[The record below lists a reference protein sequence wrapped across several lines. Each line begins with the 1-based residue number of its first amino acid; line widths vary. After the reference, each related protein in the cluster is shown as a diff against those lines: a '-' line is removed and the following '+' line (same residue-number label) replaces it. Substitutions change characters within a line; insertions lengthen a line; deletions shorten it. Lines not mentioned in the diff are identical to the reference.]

1 MFPVGAMACRN
12 CDSVLGSPGLST
24 VARIERFSVKEMNH
38 IMRER
43 GVPGQEYPK
52 KEMVRRLSEDFEDT
66 GDYEALTMYEE
77 RYGRD

>member
-12 CDSVLGSPGLST
+12 CDCGSEST

-52 KEMVRRLSEDFEDT
+52 KEMVRRLHEHFEDT